1 MSFLIH
7 PNFWGLFYPLQSNH
21 KYHIYITNHNQWSED
36 NKCRIESNFDV
47 NTDPFFCILLLCYKQ
62 LPTNQLTLSH
72 YFLQSA
78 QIYNYT
84 CVWWSV
90 GLVMVGLSLCITAS
104 SLGHCTYNSHH
115 RLSQDKKALV
125 LLETDLK
132 KIYLLHWAVL
142 PQLSCITTQYILV
155 QNTIGIFSITFSIL
169 YPVD

>member
-90 GLVMVGLSLCITAS
+90 GLVMVGRIQMTFAGQWGMILPIIKYLNGFI
-104 SLGHCTYNSHH
+104 NDD
-115 RLSQDKKALV
+115 DKVSWNWPQAKTWMLRKYLV
-125 LLETDLK
+125 LLHL
-132 KIYLLHWAVL
+132 
-142 PQLSCITTQYILV
+142 
-155 QNTIGIFSITFSIL
+155 
-169 YPVD
+169 